1 MPPDAKLASVISHNS
16 ETDPPIS
23 ACARYRVAR
32 RIPPAVRTVVDES
45 FQAEGLCPCVAV
57 EGTPPACTMASS
69 WTFGSEIAIG
79 MHGPTRAIIVRGS
92 TPEEIP
98 PGPDNIGIAMTRD
111 SEFWSRLPAFQ

>member
-1 MPPDAKLASVISHNS
+1 MPPDAKLAPVISHNS

-23 ACARYRVAR
+23 AR
-32 RIPPAVRTVVDES
+32 RKNRRGRES

-57 EGTPPACTMASS
+57 EGTPPACAMPSS

-98 PGPDNIGIAMTRD
+98 PGPDNIGIAMKRD